1 MRMEE
6 RLETRIDEEKK
17 DQLIGR
23 IEQLYAEGVLRVRD
37 WIAIYDI
44 MLEACERD
52 KAETLEDILVDSLNE
67 KEEGDIND

>member
-1 MRMEE
+1 MVE
-6 RLETRIDEEKK
+6 RLESRIDQEKK
-17 DQLIGR
+17 DQLVMR

-37 WIAIYDI
+37 WLKMYDI

-52 KAETLEDILVDSLNE
+52 KAETLEEILVDSLNK